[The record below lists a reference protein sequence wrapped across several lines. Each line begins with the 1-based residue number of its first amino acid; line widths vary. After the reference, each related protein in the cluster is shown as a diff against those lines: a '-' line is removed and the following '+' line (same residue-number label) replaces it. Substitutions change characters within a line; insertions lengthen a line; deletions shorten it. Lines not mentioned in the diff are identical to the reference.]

1 MTELPHAAIS
11 RVEVERTRDR
21 VRVDVHTARPG
32 IVIGRKGSEADRLR
46 AGLGKITGN
55 NAVQLNIQEI
65 KEPELDAALIAQGV
79 ADQLA
84 GRVAFRRAMKRAV
97 QNAQKAGALGI
108 RVQCSGRLGGAEM
121 SRTEW
126 YREGRV
132 PLHTLRADIDYGF
145 RESRT
150 TYGRIGV
157 KVWIY
162 RGDILPYK
170 SVMEDKISKEAA
182 MAVGETSGQ
191 AKPRTVVSSAAARRR
206 TEAAETTEVVQ
217 PTDAETTTVEV
228 DPAPLVKEGDAEF
241 EKLLAEEE
249 AIEAS
254 TREAHET
261 PHFRGGDGD

>member
-1 MTELPHAAIS
+1 
-11 RVEVERTRDR
+11 
-21 VRVDVHTARPG
+21 
-32 IVIGRKGSEADRLR
+32 
-46 AGLGKITGN
+46 
-55 NAVQLNIQEI
+55 
-65 KEPELDAALIAQGV
+65 
-79 ADQLA
+79 
-84 GRVAFRRAMKRAV
+84 
-97 QNAQKAGALGI
+97 
-108 RVQCSGRLGGAEM
+108 M

-170 SVMEDKISKEAA
+170 SVMQDKISKEAA

-217 PTDAETTTVEV
+217 PTDVETPTVEAE
-228 DPAPLVKEGDAEF
+228 PAPLVKEGDAEF
-241 EKLLAEEE
+241 EKFLAEEE

-261 PHFRGGDGD
+261 PHFRGEDGD